1 MFDYTSNNIPD
12 DMRGLNTYDNKAYD
26 YVIMNCYKIG
36 DLSTCIRHM
45 ESLEITYQVDGYETA
60 KMVSNS
66 LGLHIV
72 DGKVYGADGTY
83 YPEYG
88 VYESED
94 GTQVVGKDN
103 NNDGNITVDETVNSD
118 TGKFE
123 GEALPEEDKW
133 SENWKDFIEELTKE
147 DGILDK
153 IKVILLIFLGI
164 GAIGL
169 IAFGGYKLY
178 MASQTA
184 KLVTN
189 QNRQYTNKSKTT
201 RKGKKRK

>member
-1 MFDYTSNNIPD
+1 
-12 DMRGLNTYDNKAYD
+12 
-26 YVIMNCYKIG
+26 
-36 DLSTCIRHM
+36 
-45 ESLEITYQVDGYETA
+45 
-60 KMVSNS
+60 MVSNS

-103 NNDGNITVDETVNSD
+103 NNDGNITSDETVNSD

-123 GEALPEEDKW
+123 GDPLPEEDKW
-133 SENWKDFIEELTKE
+133 SENWEDFIDNLTKE

-153 IKVILLIFLGI
+153 AKTVILVILGI
-164 GAIGL
+164 GLIGVL
-169 IAFGGYKLY
+169 AYGGYKIY
-178 MASQTA
+178 MASQTT
-184 KLVTN
+184 KLVNNTN
-189 QNRQYTNKSKTT
+189 KQYKNKSKSN